1 MKDDKVTMI
10 NQANSF
16 LDRPKPVER
25 PWTAMV
31 SKWSMPLKKDSL
43 ELKLDEIEKEFELG
57 VADEFDGDS
66 HMVEEAKSEI
76 VV

>member
-1 MKDDKVTMI
+1 
-10 NQANSF
+10 
-16 LDRPKPVER
+16 
-25 PWTAMV
+25 
-31 SKWSMPLKKDSL
+31 MPLKKDSL